1 MALAIFDLDST
12 LIEGDSDFLW
22 GQYLV
27 ERGAVDAAEY
37 AAKNEQ
43 FFADYKADTLDIAA
57 FQHFALR
64 PLAQNTLGDL
74 LRWRA
79 DFVMDRIRPLIRPK
93 ALEVVLQHHRAGDV
107 LLIITATNSFV
118 TRPIA
123 DCFGIVHLIGT
134 EPERSGDQFTGHVSG
149 IPSFHTGK
157 VDRLHAW
164 LQVHKL
170 SLADSY
176 FYSDSH
182 NDLPLLQTVDHPV
195 AVNPDDNL
203 RAHATAQHWPIR
215 DWHHSAVIG

>member
-27 ERGAVDAAEY
+27 ELGVVDANEY
-37 AAKNEQ
+37 AAKNAQ
-43 FFADYKADTLDIAA
+43 FFADYKAGTLDIAA
-57 FQHFALR
+57 FQRFALS
-64 PLAQNTLGDL
+64 PLAQNTPGDL
-74 LRWRA
+74 IRWRA
-79 DFVMDRIRPLIRPK
+79 DFVAEKIRPLIRPQ
-93 ALEVVLQHHRAGDV
+93 ALDVVLQHHRAGDV

-134 EPERSGDQFTGHVSG
+134 EPERDGDQFTGRVSG

-157 VDRLHAW
+157 VIRLNTW
-164 LQVHKL
+164 LETHRL
-170 SLADSY
+170 SLSGSF

-182 NDLPLLQTVDHPV
+182 NDLPLLKTVDHPITV
-195 AVNPDDNL
+195 SPDDTL
-203 RAHATAQHWPIR
+203 QAHATAQGWPIR
-215 DWHHSAVIG
+215 DWRQAVIAA

>member
-1 MALAIFDLDST
+1 MRLAIFDLDST

-27 ERGAVDAAEY
+27 ELGVVNADEY

-43 FFADYKADTLDIAA
+43 FFADYKAGTLDVAA
-57 FQHFALR
+57 FQHFSLR
-64 PLAQNTLGDL
+64 PLAQNTLSDL
-74 LRWRA
+74 IRWRA
-79 DFVMDRIRPLIRPK
+79 SFVADKIRPLIRPK

-123 DCFGIVHLIGT
+123 DCFGIMHLIGT
-134 EPERSGDQFTGHVSG
+134 EPERDGNRFTGHVSG
-149 IPSFHTGK
+149 VTSFHAGK
-157 VDRLHAW
+157 VTRLNTW
-164 LQVHKL
+164 LETHQL
-170 SLADSY
+170 SLSDSF

-195 AVNPDDNL
+195 VVNPDATL
-203 RAHATAQHWPIR
+203 RAHANAQGWPIR
-215 DWHHSAVIG
+215 DWSQTVVDG

>member
-27 ERGAVDAAEY
+27 DLGVVDAAEY
-37 AAKNEQ
+37 AAKNAQ
-43 FFADYKADTLDIAA
+43 FFADYQAGILDIAA
-57 FQHFALR
+57 FQRFALR

-74 LRWRA
+74 IRWRA
-79 DFVMDRIRPLIRPK
+79 DFVADRIRPLIRPK
-93 ALEVVLQHHRAGDV
+93 ALERVLQHHRAGDV

-134 EPERSGDQFTGHVSG
+134 EPERVGDQFTGNVSG

-157 VDRLHAW
+157 VIRLRDW
-164 LQVHKL
+164 LQGHQL
-170 SLADSY
+170 SLAGSL

-182 NDLPLLQTVDHPV
+182 NDLPLLQTVDHPI
-195 AVNPDDNL
+195 AVNPDEVL
-203 RAHATAQHWPIR
+203 RAHAATHGWPVR
-215 DWHHSAVIG
+215 DWCHTAVAG

>member
-27 ERGAVDAAEY
+27 ELGVVDATEY
-37 AAKNEQ
+37 AAKNAQ
-43 FFADYKADTLDIAA
+43 FFADYKAGTLDIAA
-57 FQHFALR
+57 FQRFALR
-64 PLAQNTLGDL
+64 PLAQHTSGDL
-74 LRWRA
+74 IRWRA
-79 DFVMDRIRPLIRPK
+79 DFVADRIRPLIRPK
-93 ALEVVLQHHRAGDV
+93 ALEVVLQHHRTGDV
-107 LLIITATNSFV
+107 LLIITATNNFV

-134 EPERSGDQFTGHVSG
+134 EPERIGDQFTGHVNG

-157 VDRLHAW
+157 VARLRDW
-164 LQVHKL
+164 LQVHQL
-170 SLADSY
+170 SLADSV

-195 AVNPDDNL
+195 AVNPDETL
-203 RAHATAQHWPIR
+203 QAQASAQGWPIR
-215 DWHHSAVIG
+215 NWRHTVATG